1 MADRVSQFPP
11 IGLIFF
17 CFLPFFEDLQV
28 KKRYYKFYGGG
39 ITGKLSEFVCKC
51 EVVQHDLDAGR
62 VLILCNAR
70 RYCEWYPYNFL
81 ESMKQR
87 ICPNRSVKS
96 FKVLDIVKCRFHEKK
111 FLTDRLTHVFESYV
125 SMKAHSLE
133 RVTSRDLIPYSQLY
147 EEQGRKRRRLMTE
160 RGVPDAVLKSGIMSG
175 PNSVMRIEGPG
186 GIGLR
191 KGMVK
196 LHMDLSRDTQQSLRF
211 NRVNQ
216 EVLLTY
222 HLDATLVEKTIIPWL
237 TTTALRQGLDPLR
250 SASFG
255 PKRTLIAFHA
265 TSPGE
270 LDGVVDELGN
280 VCPRSPLWRVQ
291 YHPPS
296 QEDAHHDAVE
306 IAHHHRALRLERARR
321 AGGEV
326 VDVYASIVCN
336 PWKARKAQLLESL
349 QFEELHPTHDMTDR
363 NKDEIAARLEMLR
376 LNNQTMI
383 GMERL
388 MFVAFPNTTTSN
400 ANGEYNLQDGSDEEE
415 GGVTRSRSEVA
426 VGNYSIE
433 ISKPTGVGRRGFRS
447 ECDVHVRF
455 SVASNSI
462 WSRASRRDN
471 VYMTGWRVSSR
482 TDVSQLAVFNSTYL
496 QGHV

>member
-1 MADRVSQFPP
+1 
-11 IGLIFF
+11 
-17 CFLPFFEDLQV
+17 
-28 KKRYYKFYGGG
+28 
-39 ITGKLSEFVCKC
+39 
-51 EVVQHDLDAGR
+51 
-62 VLILCNAR
+62 
-70 RYCEWYPYNFL
+70 
-81 ESMKQR
+81 
-87 ICPNRSVKS
+87 
-96 FKVLDIVKCRFHEKK
+96 
-111 FLTDRLTHVFESYV
+111 
-125 SMKAHSLE
+125 
-133 RVTSRDLIPYSQLY
+133 
-147 EEQGRKRRRLMTE
+147 
-160 RGVPDAVLKSGIMSG
+160 
-175 PNSVMRIEGPG
+175 
-186 GIGLR
+186 
-191 KGMVK
+191 
-196 LHMDLSRDTQQSLRF
+196 
-211 NRVNQ
+211 
-216 EVLLTY
+216 VLLTY

-349 QFEELHPTHDMTDR
+349 QFEDLHPTHDMTDR

-415 GGVTRSRSEVA
+415 GGVTRRRSEVA